1 MTNIKTPVGR
11 VCYPTLLK
19 PKLNDMNPAT
29 PKMEYSVDLLFKK
42 DSDISVIKNAVD
54 KAVSEKWGAKKPV
67 DLNTPIKDG
76 DAKRD
81 KNGDPVAAYAGCF
94 YITLKNTR
102 KPNVVDANVQPILS
116 EDEIYGGCYGRA
128 SFTAY
133 AYPKLPD
140 PRKKRGVSL
149 SLVNFQKVKDGE
161 PFGSVAQVGA
171 ETDFDVVDGE
181 MDNEA
186 NYAAPAAKKKSI
198 LG

>member
-11 VCYPTLLK
+11 VSYPNLLK

-29 PKMEYSVDLLFKK
+29 PKMEYSVDLLFSK
-42 DSDISVIKNAVD
+42 DTDISVIKAAVD
-54 KAVSEKWGAKKPV
+54 KAIAEKWGAKKPA
-67 DLNTPIKDG
+67 DLINPIKDG
-76 DAKRD
+76 DVKVD
-81 KNGDPVAAYAGCF
+81 KNGEPVEAYANCF

-102 KPNVVDANVQPILS
+102 KPNVVDANVQPIMS
-116 EDEIYGGCYGRA
+116 EEEIYGGCYGRA

-161 PFGSVAQVGA
+161 PFGSVVKTDA
-171 ETDFDVVDGE
+171 EVDFDVMDE
-181 MDNEA
+181 EADNEA
-186 NYAAPAAKKKSI
+186 NYAPAPAKKKSI